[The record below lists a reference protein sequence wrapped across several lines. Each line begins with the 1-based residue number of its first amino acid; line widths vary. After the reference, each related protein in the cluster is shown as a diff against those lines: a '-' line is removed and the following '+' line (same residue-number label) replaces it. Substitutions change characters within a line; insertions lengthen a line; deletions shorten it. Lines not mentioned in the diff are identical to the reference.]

1 MRRPLFSRA
10 LQKAL
15 ESKIMHE
22 MFAHK
27 TAKTYKKVFSNVLI
41 TSSNLNF
48 CRVIVNLTFCCP
60 ISVCG
65 LRNVLFEVGM
75 QFYFWAV

>member
-1 MRRPLFSRA
+1 
-10 LQKAL
+10 
-15 ESKIMHE
+15 

-27 TAKTYKKVFSNVLI
+27 TAKKVFFDVLI
-41 TSSNLNF
+41 TSSNLNI

-60 ISVCG
+60 FSVCG

-75 QFYFWAV
+75 QFVLFLGCLK